1 MNSPEIK
8 SDGTYIY
15 RDSNSSVI
23 LAVKDFPIYD
33 KDTQEI
39 IGYETVGTNCNA
51 KEQI

>member
-15 RDSNSSVI
+15 RDSNGSVI
-23 LAVKDFPIYD
+23 LAVKDFPVYD

-39 IGYETVGTNCNA
+39 ICYETVVTNYNA
-51 KEQI
+51 EEQA

>member
-15 RDSNSSVI
+15 RDSNGSVI
-23 LAVKDFPIYD
+23 LAVKDCPIYD

-39 IGYETVGTNCNA
+39 IGYETVGTNYNA
-51 KEQI
+51 KEQT